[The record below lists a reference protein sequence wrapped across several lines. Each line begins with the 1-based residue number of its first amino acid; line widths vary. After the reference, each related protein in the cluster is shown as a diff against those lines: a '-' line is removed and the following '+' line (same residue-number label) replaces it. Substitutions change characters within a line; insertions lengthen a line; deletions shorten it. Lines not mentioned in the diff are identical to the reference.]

1 VATFTVKDLSFTYPG
16 REDPAISHISF
27 KVEYGE
33 FVIVCGQTGCGKST
47 LLRNLKTALTPHGK
61 RKGEIYFYGRPIETI
76 SDREQAS
83 RIGYVLQNPDNQI
96 VTDKVWHELAFGLE
110 SLGYDTRVI
119 RLRVAEMANFF
130 GIQSWFMRDV
140 SQLSGGQK
148 QTLNLASVMAMQPDV
163 LILDEPT
170 AQLDPI
176 AATDFLETVKK
187 INREIGTT
195 IIMTEHR
202 LDDVFPM
209 ADRVILMDKGRILAD
224 DAPEKVGKILA
235 EKNHPLLVAMPA
247 PMQVY
252 EHLTK
257 NKMSA
262 HNSPGQE
269 PTSGQKQSVKQ
280 EKQCIPVNPAK
291 GSPITVR
298 QGRTWLTDIFAGKQL
313 VKQRIEDPRESRPQ
327 GEAIIELKDVWF
339 RYSRDD
345 VDVIKGLSLKVEKG
359 QLYCIV
365 GGNGSGKTTA
375 LSIIGGINKPYRG
388 KVIVR
393 GKDIAKQ
400 RHREIAE
407 NVVILPQNPQTLF
420 VEKTVALDLMEVL
433 DVKDLTPAEKER
445 KVRVIAKSI
454 EIDHL
459 LESHPFDLSGGEQQR
474 VALAKVMLTEP
485 EVLLLDE
492 PTKGLDSHFKLK
504 LAKIL
509 RQLLSEGVTIIMV
522 SHDIEF
528 CGSHGDLCAMFF
540 DGSIITTNTPNRF
553 FSGNSFYT
561 TAANRMSRHLFENA
575 VTVQDMVT
583 LCREN
588 LKREENTSS
597 EDLLQEEV
605 MCCESV
611 VREGA

>member
-1 VATFTVKDLSFTYPG
+1 MATFAIKDLSFTYPE
-16 REDPAISHISF
+16 REQPALSNVSF

-33 FVIVCGQTGCGKST
+33 FVVVCGQTGCGKST
-47 LLRNLKTALTPHGK
+47 LLRNLKTVLAPHGK
-61 RKGEIYFYGRPIETI
+61 REGEILFYDRPIETI

-110 SLGYDTRVI
+110 SLGYDTKVI

-195 IIMTEHR
+195 IIITEHR
-202 LDDVFPM
+202 LEDVFPM
-209 ADRVILMDKGRILAD
+209 ADRVILMDKGKILAND
-224 DAPEKVGKILA
+224 VPGKVGKILA
-235 EKNHPLLVAMPA
+235 GVNHPMLLAMPS

-252 EHLTK
+252 ENLAQQKVLAGK
-257 NKMSA
+257 NEEVGA
-262 HNSPGQE
+262 ENSP
-269 PTSGQKQSVKQ
+269 V
-280 EKQCIPVNPAK
+280 
-291 GSPITVR
+291 TVR
-298 QGRTWLTDIFAGKQL
+298 EGRTWLTDVFAGKQMSRL
-313 VKQRIEDPRESRPQ
+313 RVEDPRESKTQKEPLIQ
-327 GEAIIELKDVWF
+327 LKDVWF
-339 RYSRDD
+339 RYSKDD
-345 VDVIKGLSLKVEKG
+345 VDVIKGLSMQVEKG

-375 LSIIGGINKPYRG
+375 LSIIGGTRKPYRG
-388 KVIVR
+388 KVLIN
-393 GKDIAKQ
+393 GEKLTKQ
-400 RHREIAE
+400 RDGRIHTDLA
-407 NVVILPQNPQTLF
+407 ILPQNPQTLF

-433 DVKDLTPAEKER
+433 ERKGLDPSEKEER
-445 KVRVIAKSI
+445 VRAMAERI
-454 EIDHL
+454 EITEL
-459 LESHPFDLSGGEQQR
+459 LESHPYDLSGGEQQR
-474 VALAKVMLTEP
+474 VAMAKVLLTEP

-492 PTKGLDSHFKLK
+492 PTKGLDNHYKQK
-504 LAKIL
+504 LAKVL
-509 RQLLSEGVTIIMV
+509 KRLVSEGVTIIMV

-528 CGSHGDLCAMFF
+528 CGSYGDVCAMFF
-540 DGSIITTNTPNRF
+540 DGSIVTTNTPNRF

-575 VTVQDMVT
+575 VTVEDVIA

-588 LKREENTSS
+588 LGQEN
-597 EDLLQEEV
+597 L
-605 MCCESV
+605 
-611 VREGA
+611 

>member
-1 VATFTVKDLSFTYPG
+1 MATFTIKDLSFTYPE
-16 REDPAISHISF
+16 REQPAISDINF

-33 FVIVCGQTGCGKST
+33 FVVVCGQTGCGKST

-280 EKQCIPVNPAK
+280 EKQCILVNPAK

-298 QGRTWLTDIFAGKQL
+298 QGRTWLTDLFAGKQL
-313 VKQRIEDPRESRPQ
+313 VKLRIDDPRESRPQ